1 MNVVI
6 WRTFFIVARLLSLKP
21 QVDLNEK
28 NRLGDNAL
36 HLASSKGS
44 KECIVL
50 LRNTGKMDVF
60 ENNSEG
66 KSPYELAKEPEAK
79 EVLKNW
85 MKEFQGNKPQD
96 YEYEQSDDD
105 EDDDENW
112 NTCFNI
118 GSISQSQIFIEI
130 S

>member
-1 MNVVI
+1 MLVEQDPSESSGQI
-6 WRTFFIVARLLSLKP
+6 GKYWIAWACRGGHSHIVARLLSLKP

-60 ENNSEG
+60 EVNSEG
-66 KSPYELAKEPEAK
+66 MSPYELAKEPEAK

-85 MKEFQGNKPQD
+85 MKEFQGNQPQD
-96 YEYEQSDDD
+96 YEYEQSDD
-105 EDDDENW
+105 EEDDEN
-112 NTCFNI
+112 
-118 GSISQSQIFIEI
+118 
-130 S
+130 